1 MSQAVVIGGG
11 PNGLAAAIVLSDAG
25 HDVTVFEARDE
36 MGGRCH
42 ILGDTA
48 GVQPW
53 ALKAL
58 GINLERDSAEPLHHA
73 TSGTLVTVDDAVT
86 GVAAWRAEV
95 ARFTGLIASLS
106 SAPPPD
112 IRQDAPMFALLG
124 PAFAG
129 LKLGRAG
136 ALELARIGPLCAED
150 WLDEWGIPRSAQAAL
165 CAPALHGTWMGPRS
179 PTSALAVLFHTAL
192 SSQPIKGGMA
202 ALLTALTAR
211 AQALGVTV
219 ETASKVVDIQVTDGA
234 VSGVSLADGRFVE
247 STVVLSTVG
256 PKSTLLELVSAK
268 SLPLGT
274 EAFVTHV
281 RTRGVVAVMKCQVS
295 APIFG
300 GASHVVVTDDTM
312 SLERAFDDAKHRR
325 LPASPA
331 LDVYQQDGQVS
342 VLAFGAPFD
351 LEGGWTDEAKA
362 TLKATLFEVLS
373 AYIDTGLIEESTVW
387 TPADLSEDF
396 GLDGG
401 HLFHG
406 EFALDQFLS
415 FRPHPSLARYQTTIG
430 GLFLGGAGMHPSGTF
445 TLGQGVLAAQ
455 SV

>member
-1 MSQAVVIGGG
+1 MGRVVVIGGG
-11 PNGLAAAIVLSDAG
+11 PNGLAAAIVLRDAG
-25 HDVTVFEARDE
+25 HEVTVFEARDE
-36 MGGRCH
+36 TGGRCH

-48 GVQPW
+48 GVQTW
-53 ALKAL
+53 ALQAL
-58 GINLERDSAEPLHHA
+58 GLNLERDPVEPLHQA
-73 TSGTLVTVDDAVT
+73 TGGAIVTVDDAVP
-86 GVAAWRAEV
+86 GVSAWRAEV
-95 ARFTGLIASLS
+95 ARFAGLIASLS

-112 IRQDAPMFALLG
+112 IRQDAPVFALLG

-136 ALELARIGPLCAED
+136 ALELARVGPLCAED

-192 SSQPIKGGMA
+192 SSQPIKGGMT
-202 ALLTALTAR
+202 ALMAALTAR
-211 AQALGVTV
+211 SQALGVTI
-219 ETASKVVDIQVTDGA
+219 ETSSKVVDIQVTDGA

-247 STVVLSTVG
+247 STVVISTVG

-274 EAFVTHV
+274 ESFVTNV
-281 RTRGVVAVMKCQVS
+281 RTRGVMAVMKCQVS
-295 APIFG
+295 APIFE
-300 GASHVVVTDDTM
+300 GASHVVVTDDTV

-325 LPASPA
+325 LPTCPA
-331 LDVYQQDGQVS
+331 LDIYQHAGEVS

-362 TLKATLFEVLS
+362 ALKSTIVEVLS
-373 AYIDTGLIEESTVW
+373 DYIDTELLVESTVW